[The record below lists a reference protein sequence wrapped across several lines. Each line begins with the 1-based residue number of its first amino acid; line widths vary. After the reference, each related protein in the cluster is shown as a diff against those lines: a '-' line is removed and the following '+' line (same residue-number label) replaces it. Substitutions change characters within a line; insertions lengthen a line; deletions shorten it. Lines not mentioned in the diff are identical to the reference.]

1 MNMVAIDLGEAI
13 KSACDIIRLPL
24 PRPLG
29 GFRARFWWRIQAKD
43 AKSRIQKCDIIT
55 VTCFTK
61 LEIRRQTMKKMGRK
75 SVSGGI
81 AVLMDAALQ
90 AETGDR
96 MAAAQVEQLKRLAG
110 EKATEAK

>member
-1 MNMVAIDLGEAI
+1 
-13 KSACDIIRLPL
+13 
-24 PRPLG
+24 
-29 GFRARFWWRIQAKD
+29 
-43 AKSRIQKCDIIT
+43 
-55 VTCFTK
+55 
-61 LEIRRQTMKKMGRK
+61 MKKMDRK

-110 EKATEAK
+110 EKAKEAK